1 MTASGNWIEEDR
13 EELIEAIV
21 DGMVSRM
28 TLEDMRRV
36 VWDLH
41 YEDVIC
47 QQPGDVI
54 VLAEEYA
61 PELLKQE

>member
-1 MTASGNWIEEDR
+1 MITLENWVEEDR

-47 QQPGDVI
+47 QQPKDVLM
-54 VLAEEYA
+54 LAEEYA
-61 PELLKQE
+61 PDLLTDG

>member
-1 MTASGNWIEEDR
+1 MTEEYR
-13 EELIEAIV
+13 EELVCAIV
-21 DGMVSRM
+21 ENIVSRM

-47 QQPGDVI
+47 QQPKDVI
-54 VLAEEYA
+54 MLAEEYA
-61 PELLKQE
+61 PDLLTDG